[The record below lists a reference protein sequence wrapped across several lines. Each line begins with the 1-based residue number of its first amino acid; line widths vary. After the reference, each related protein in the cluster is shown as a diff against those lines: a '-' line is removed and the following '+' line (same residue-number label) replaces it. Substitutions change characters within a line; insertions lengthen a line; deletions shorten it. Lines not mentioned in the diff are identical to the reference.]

1 MAVADAD
8 RARTLGFDDA
18 ANVVLLSA
26 ATVATH
32 PRFANFTVED
42 WLRIQRIVDDGDW
55 RAGGANHRLL
65 WIDEDGKPWLA
76 VLKRTAGGKVYLQ
89 SYRRAR
95 RQEIENRR
103 TGRTASPGGHNLPRR
118 TYVGLGKRPEG

>member
-1 MAVADAD
+1 MAIADAD
-8 RARTLGFDDA
+8 RVRTLGFDA
-18 ANVVLLSA
+18 AASVVLLSA

-32 PRFANFTVED
+32 PRFANFTVQD
-42 WLRIQRIVDDGDW
+42 WLRIQRIVDGGDW
-55 RAGGANHRLL
+55 RAGGANHRPP
-65 WIDEDGKPWLA
+65 WIDDDGKPWLA
-76 VLKRTAGGKVYLQ
+76 VLERTAGGKVYLQ

-103 TGRTASPGGHNLPRR
+103 TDRTASPGGHNLPRR

>member
-1 MAVADAD
+1 MAIANAD
-8 RARTLGFDDA
+8 RARTLGFGDA
-18 ANVVLLSA
+18 ASVVLLSA
-26 ATVATH
+26 ATVATY
-32 PRFANFTVED
+32 PRFANFKAED

-55 RAGGANHRLL
+55 KARGANHRSL
-65 WIDEDGKPWLA
+65 WIVDDGKPWLA

-103 TGRTASPGGHNLPRR
+103 TD
-118 TYVGLGKRPEG
+118 